1 MAGIKWDEVITKAII
16 GRFNS
21 HQGLASES
29 GEADGERKYLKKKKN
44 VDVEMVDEE
53 DKKPTV
59 LTLSSE
65 ETT

>member
-21 HQGLASES
+21 HKGLASES
-29 GEADGERKYLKKKKN
+29 GEADGERKYLKKTKI

-53 DKKPTV
+53 EKKP
-59 LTLSSE
+59 
-65 ETT
+65 